1 MIYHFPYGTNANQSC
16 GYDRSPLY
24 PSEGEAI
31 SVRCIPPKEHENP
44 RLFLVADGSRS
55 ALKGEPDN
63 TVASGCFLFNLGSF
77 KAGTQVE
84 YSFSFDEKTVY
95 GFSVRSFTY
104 VTDCRELLETGSGL
118 KALCSLNNGGR
129 LALHF
134 VPDGEGFRLD
144 VTSGEGS
151 IQDGKGEGVS
161 QEGTVEE
168 GRIAAP
174 NGCSI
179 LVKRQPFSVTAL
191 SPDQEPLL
199 SFENGKHPVAFSLEE
214 GRIRSFSLSLDGVGK
229 GFYGCGEKFDRVNQ
243 RGLSPRNV
251 VYEQYT
257 QQGRHAY
264 LPVPWLFTEG
274 GWGLFSASECETQ
287 FDLTGGSD
295 EKTQL
300 VFSGEV
306 DSESFSSLHLI
317 LGPPKVQL
325 RELHRLT
332 GPCRMPPSWAFG
344 PWMSANGWATQAEA
358 QEQIRKM
365 TELDIPATVMV
376 LEAWSDE
383 ATFYIWNGAKY
394 TPQKGKAFSYK
405 DFSFNPDG
413 PWPDPKAFVQDL
425 HKAGLHLV
433 LWQIPVLKS
442 ALEADDPQHKL
453 DKEEAVE
460 KGYCVKNPDGTPYRI
475 PDRWFSNSLLLD
487 FTNPQAVDWWFQK
500 RRYLRDELHVEGF
513 KTDGGEFV
521 YDPETVFYN
530 GKTGHTMRNRY
541 PADYTQAYYD
551 FIQGGEKPGI
561 LFSRAGFSGSQSRP
575 MHWAGDQ
582 LSTFGELKSQLIAGL
597 SAGLS
602 GIPFWG
608 FDLGGFAGEL
618 PSTELYLRAAAMAVF
633 SPVMQFHSEPRSG
646 QYGDSR
652 RRDWINDRSPWNLA
666 RINQAP
672 EIIEVYRKLAKLRMK
687 LMPYILKEAAWCAE
701 SGRPML
707 CHLMYDYPENEEVI
721 DLEDEYFFGR
731 DLLVAPVIEEGAYE
745 RRFYLPAGQWTDFW
759 TGERIGGD
767 CWHKASCLPGQII
780 VFSRDGKLLA
790 ETL

>member
-16 GYDRSPLY
+16 GYDRIPLY
-24 PSEGEAI
+24 PSEGDSI
-31 SVRCIPPKEHENP
+31 SVRCIPPKEHENLQ
-44 RLFLVADGSRS
+44 LFLVADGSRS

-63 TVASGCFLFNLGSF
+63 TAASGCFLFSLGSF
-77 KAGTQVE
+77 KAGTKVE

-95 GFSVRSFTY
+95 GFTVRSFTY
-104 VTDCRELLETGSGL
+104 VTGCRELLETGSGL
-118 KALCSLNNGGR
+118 KALCSLNNGGT
-129 LALHF
+129 LALNF
-134 VPDGEGFRLD
+134 APDGEGFRLD
-144 VTSGEGS
+144 VTAGEGS
-151 IQDGKGEGVS
+151 FQDGTGEGPL

-174 NGCSI
+174 NGYSL
-179 LVKRQPFSVTAL
+179 LVKRQPFSVIAL
-191 SPDQEPLL
+191 SPQRERLL
-199 SFENGKHPVAFSLEE
+199 SFENEKQPAVFGLED
-214 GRIRSFSLSLDGVGK
+214 GRIISFSLSLDGVGK

-243 RGLSPRNV
+243 RGLSPKNV

-274 GWGLFSASECETQ
+274 GWGLFSASDCETQ
-287 FDLTGGSD
+287 FDLTRWTD

-317 LGPPKVQL
+317 LGPPKAQL
-325 RELHRLT
+325 RELHRMT
-332 GPCRMPPSWAFG
+332 GPCQMPPSWAFG

-358 QEQIRKM
+358 EEQIRKM

-405 DFSFNPDG
+405 DFSFDPDG
-413 PWPDPKAFVQDL
+413 PWPDPKAFVQEL

-460 KGYCVKNPDGTPYRI
+460 KGYCVKNADGTPYRI

-487 FTNPQAVDWWFQK
+487 FTNPEAVDWWFQK
-500 RRYLRDELHVEGF
+500 RRYLRDELLVEGF

-521 YDPETVFYN
+521 YDPETVFSN

-551 FIQGGEKPGI
+551 FIQAGEKPGI
-561 LFSRAGFSGSQSRP
+561 LFSRAGYSGSQSRP
-575 MHWAGDQ
+575 MYWAGDQ

-618 PSTELYLRAAAMAVF
+618 PTTELYLRATAMAVF

-672 EIIEVYRKLAKLRMK
+672 EIIEVYRKYAKLRMK

-707 CHLMYDYPENEEVI
+707 CHLMYDYPDNGEVI

-731 DLLVAPVIEEGAYE
+731 DLLVAPVTEEGAVE
-745 RRFYLPAGQWTDFW
+745 RRVYLPAGQWADFW

-767 CWHKASCLPGQII
+767 CWHKASCLPGEIV

-790 ETL
+790 EML